1 MMDVETPG
9 FIRAGFA
16 EDALQ
21 DCRKGSPALLQLN
34 SVASDTAET
43 ILKEGH
49 IQLPLLGAG

>member
-34 SVASDTAET
+34 SVTSGTAET

-49 IQLPLLGAG
+49 VQLPLLGAG